1 MVRKAKLTRNLDG
14 HVAVVHSAM
23 REGGG
28 GGRGHNKLHTVYH
41 VR

>member
-1 MVRKAKLTRNLDG
+1 MAVR
-14 HVAVVHSAM
+14 HVAVMHSAM

-28 GGRGHNKLHTVYH
+28 RGRGHNKLHTVYH